1 MSSPEQIK
9 DLLTPTTVAR
19 HYLKQPDKST
29 RDRLWYKSPFR
40 HERTAS
46 FMVTNEGFHDFGD
59 GFHGDIFDFIQRFYH
74 TDFINAMKIL
84 IKDFG
89 LPDDYQISKD
99 LEKYIKQKREEEI
112 RIQQNLDK
120 WFYETYSNL
129 CDKLHEWKL
138 IREHTKG
145 FANAYSQQRI
155 QEIDSVL
162 DDFLDVS
169 NDDKINLWR
178 KRKGI
183 QKLIEE

>member
-9 DLLTPTTVAR
+9 NLLTPMIVAR
-19 HYLKQPDKST
+19 HYLGQPDKLT

-40 HERTAS
+40 NERTAS
-46 FMVTNEGFHDFGD
+46 FMVTNESFHDFGD
-59 GFHGDIFDFIQRFYH
+59 GFHGDIFDFVQRYFH
-74 TDFINAMKIL
+74 TNFINAMKIL

-120 WFYETYSNL
+120 WFYETYSKL
-129 CDKLHEWKL
+129 CDKLHEWEL

-145 FANAYSQQRI
+145 FASAYSQQI
-155 QEIDSVL
+155 VQEIDDVL

-169 NDDKINLWR
+169 NEEKINLWR
-178 KRKGI
+178 KRKEI
-183 QKLIEE
+183 QILIEK

>member
-9 DLLTPTTVAR
+9 NLLTPMIVAR
-19 HYLKQPDKST
+19 HYLGQPDKLT

-40 HERTAS
+40 NERTAS
-46 FMVTNEGFHDFGD
+46 FMVTNESFHDFGD
-59 GFHGDIFDFIQRFYH
+59 GFHGDIFDFVQRYFH
-74 TDFINAMKIL
+74 TNFINAMKIL

-112 RIQQNLDK
+112 RIQQNLDQ
-120 WFYETYSNL
+120 WFYETYSKL
-129 CDKLHEWKL
+129 CDKLHEWEL

-145 FANAYSQQRI
+145 FASAYSQQI
-155 QEIDSVL
+155 VQEIDDVL

-169 NDDKINLWR
+169 NEEKINLWR
-178 KRKGI
+178 KRKEI
-183 QKLIEE
+183 QILIEK